1 MVLKTKGKQFHRM
14 WKISFIGLACVVDS
28 ISLGLRVDSR
38 KSYIFVNAHIHL
50 YQSIESIR
58 MQSWQPTSLF
68 LAFTSFLICMFVWM
82 SAGRWGVYIS
92 VPCMEL
98 ILNGIERAIFS
109 EWGFIFATIFRLLI
123 FDPNEFFTLRSRIIY
138 PIPIRTDTNSY
149 LVYCL
154 HFGGVPKNFI
164 CNVCRDTMC
173 DSQNRDADWKRG
185 HIQHWTDV
193 QKERE

>member
-1 MVLKTKGKQFHRM
+1 M
-14 WKISFIGLACVVDS
+14 
-28 ISLGLRVDSR
+28 
-38 KSYIFVNAHIHL
+38 
-50 YQSIESIR
+50 
-58 MQSWQPTSLF
+58 
-68 LAFTSFLICMFVWM
+68 
-82 SAGRWGVYIS
+82 VYIS
-92 VPCMEL
+92 APCMAL

-173 DSQNRDADWKRG
+173 DSQNRDAD
-185 HIQHWTDV
+185 
-193 QKERE
+193 